1 MTVDAVSE
9 EAYFTTRKIGSSG
22 SRMWKK
28 VKNGVQG
35 RVARFR
41 VPGGAEPA
49 EAGSDDRPMPIPAS
63 ILWKPIDGAA
73 EQDAALF
80 PVFITQGALAAMHD
94 HCAAT
99 PAACFGLLIGDVV
112 DSPETGTPYV
122 VVESTIRLPGSPDDD
137 AKTVLVQGWVV
148 AQDVLR
154 KSGDL
159 LVGWYRGG
167 SGEASLSAAEADAHR
182 AFFVQPWQVA
192 VVVGSGDTTVGGVL
206 RRSASSGWAQEC
218 LPFYEL
224 VDRASVRPDGSK
236 PTRLRWD
243 NYRTEETALVP
254 PSSLPVI
261 AASATPAS
269 PTPLRRASS
278 SLQPWVFL
286 PDQFGGGDESRGRWA
301 STARVRRIARAA
313 AYVAVAL
320 LAVVGLVR
328 LYAVVEPAATPASLV
343 SPVGSL
349 TPAAATPLERLDRV
363 ADTLALAIAAFD
375 LRERLFASRQMQC
388 PELARGLVLVE
399 ERWTTYNSVRK
410 ESGTTLDSAR
420 TARDRALYADV
431 DGVERRFERS
441 ACIRP

>member
-1 MTVDAVSE
+1 
-9 EAYFTTRKIGSSG
+9 
-22 SRMWKK
+22 MWKR

-49 EAGSDDRPMPIPAS
+49 EASPDPEPDDRGPDERPMPIAAS

-73 EQDAALF
+73 EEDAGL
-80 PVFITQGALAAMHD
+80 PPIFITQRALAAVHD

-99 PAACFGLLIGDVV
+99 RAACFGLLIGDVV
-112 DSPETGTPYV
+112 NSPETGAPYV
-122 VVESTIRLPGSPDDD
+122 VVESTIRLPGSPDED

-167 SGEASLSAAEADAHR
+167 GGEASLSPAEAEAHR
-182 AFFVQPWQVA
+182 AFFVQPWQLA

-206 RRSASSGWAQEC
+206 RRSEGSGWAQEC

-224 VDRASVRPDGSK
+224 VDPASFRPDGSK
-236 PTRLRWD
+236 PTQLRWD

-254 PSSLPVI
+254 PPALPVP
-261 AASATPAS
+261 AASGVPAGM
-269 PTPLRRASS
+269 PAVRRAAASS
-278 SLQPWVFL
+278 AQPWVFL
-286 PDQFGGGDESRGRWA
+286 PDEFGSGDQGRGRWA
-301 STARVRRIARAA
+301 PGVRVGQIARWA
-313 AYVAVAL
+313 AYAAVGVLAVAGL
-320 LAVVGLVR
+320 LR
-328 LYAVVEPAATPASLV
+328 LYAALASPASPGSSPGTPAAVAATPV
-343 SPVGSL
+343 
-349 TPAAATPLERLDRV
+349 ERVDRA

-375 LRERLFASRQMQC
+375 LRARLFAGRQMEC

-399 ERWTTYNSVRK
+399 GRWTAYNSARK
-410 ESGTTLDSAR
+410 ESAAPLDSAR
-420 TARDRALYADV
+420 TARDRALYTDV

-441 ACIRP
+441 ACTRP

>member
-1 MTVDAVSE
+1 
-9 EAYFTTRKIGSSG
+9 
-22 SRMWKK
+22 MWKR

-49 EAGSDDRPMPIPAS
+49 EAGSDEPAMPIAAS
-63 ILWKPIDGAA
+63 ILWKPIEGAA
-73 EQDAALF
+73 EQDAGLF
-80 PVFITQGALAAMHD
+80 PVFIAQRALAAVHD

-112 DSPETGTPYV
+112 DSPETGASHV

-167 SGEASLSAAEADAHR
+167 GGKAALTPAEADAHR

-192 VVVGSGDTTVGGVL
+192 VVVGSGDATVGGVL
-206 RRSASSGWAQEC
+206 RRSASSRWAQEC

-224 VDRASVRPDGSK
+224 VDPASVRPDGSK
-236 PTRLRWD
+236 ATRLRWN

-254 PSSLPVI
+254 PVPHPVPAVS
-261 AASATPAS
+261 AAPGSPPA
-269 PTPLRRASS
+269 LRRASTS
-278 SLQPWVFL
+278 VQPWVFL
-286 PDQFGGGDESRGRWA
+286 PDQFGGGDEGRGRWA
-301 STARVRRIARAA
+301 SATRIGRIARGA
-313 AYVAVAL
+313 AYAAVAV
-320 LAVVGLVR
+320 LAVAGLVR
-328 LYAVVEPAATPASLV
+328 LYSAAEPSASPASLAT
-343 SPVGSL
+343 PGASL
-349 TPAAATPLERLDRV
+349 TAAAATPLERLDRV

-375 LRERLFASRQMQC
+375 LRERLFAGRQMQC
-388 PELARGLVLVE
+388 PELGRGLVLVE

-410 ESGTTLDSAR
+410 ASGTPLDSAR
-420 TARDRALYADV
+420 AVRDRAIYTDV

-441 ACIRP
+441 ACTRP

>member
-1 MTVDAVSE
+1 
-9 EAYFTTRKIGSSG
+9 
-22 SRMWKK
+22 MWKR
-28 VKNGVQG
+28 VKKGVQG

-49 EAGSDDRPMPIPAS
+49 EPASDERPMPVAAS

-73 EQDAALF
+73 EQDAGF
-80 PVFITQGALAAMHD
+80 PVFITQRALAAVHD

-99 PAACFGLLIGDVV
+99 RAACFGLLVGDVV
-112 DSPETGTPYV
+112 DSPETGAPYV
-122 VVESTIRLPGSPDDD
+122 VVESTIRLPGSPEDD

-167 SGEASLSAAEADAHR
+167 GGEAALSPAEADAHR
-182 AFFVQPWQVA
+182 AFFVQPWQLA

-206 RRSASSGWAQEC
+206 RRSESNGWAQEC

-224 VDRASVRPDGSK
+224 VDPASFRPDGSK

-254 PSSLPVI
+254 PFPLPV
-261 AASATPAS
+261 PAVQ
-269 PTPLRRASS
+269 RASS
-278 SLQPWVFL
+278 SVQPWVFL
-286 PDQFGGGDESRGRWA
+286 PDQFGSGDEGRRRWL
-301 STARVRRIARAA
+301 SGARARRIARGAAYAA
-313 AYVAVAL
+313 AAILAVA
-320 LAVVGLVR
+320 GLVR
-328 LYAVVEPAATPASLV
+328 LYSAAEAPATPASLAT
-343 SPVGSL
+343 PAGSL
-349 TPAAATPLERLDRV
+349 AAVAATPLERLDRV

-375 LRERLFASRQMQC
+375 LRVRLFASRQMQC
-388 PELARGLVLVE
+388 PELGRGLVLVE
-399 ERWTTYNSVRK
+399 ERWTTYNSVRQQT
-410 ESGTTLDSAR
+410 SAPLDSAR
-420 TARDRALYADV
+420 AARDRALYTDV

-441 ACIRP
+441 ACTRP

>member
-1 MTVDAVSE
+1 
-9 EAYFTTRKIGSSG
+9 
-22 SRMWKK
+22 MWKR
-28 VKNGVQG
+28 VKNEVQG

-41 VPGGAEPA
+41 IPGGAEPA
-49 EAGSDDRPMPIPAS
+49 EAGSDQRPMPIAAS
-63 ILWKPIDGAA
+63 ILWKPIEGAA
-73 EQDAALF
+73 ERDAGLF
-80 PVFITQGALAAMHD
+80 PVFITQHAFAAVYD

-99 PAACFGLLIGDVV
+99 GTACFGLLTGDVV
-112 DSPETGTPYV
+112 DAPETGVPYV

-167 SGEASLSAAEADAHR
+167 GREAALSPAEADAHR

-206 RRSASSGWAQEC
+206 RRSAGSGWAQEC

-224 VDRASVRPDGSK
+224 VDPASFRPDGSK

-254 PSSLPVI
+254 PVLLPV
-261 AASATPAS
+261 AAVTAAPGSPPA
-269 PTPLRRASS
+269 LRRASS

-286 PDQFGGGDESRGRWA
+286 PDQFGGGDEGSGRWA
-301 STARVRRIARAA
+301 SAARIGRIARGA
-313 AYVAVAL
+313 AYAAVAV
-320 LAVVGLVR
+320 LAVAGLVR
-328 LYAVVEPAATPASLV
+328 LYSAVEPPASPASV
-343 SPVGSL
+343 AAPAGSL
-349 TPAAATPLERLDRV
+349 TAAAATRLERLDRV

-375 LRERLFASRQMQC
+375 LRARLFASRQMQC
-388 PELARGLVLVE
+388 PELGRGLVLVE

-410 ESGTTLDSAR
+410 ATGTPLDSAR
-420 TARDRALYADV
+420 AARDRALYTDV

-441 ACIRP
+441 ACTRP

>member
-1 MTVDAVSE
+1 
-9 EAYFTTRKIGSSG
+9 
-22 SRMWKK
+22 MWKR
-28 VKNGVQG
+28 VKHGVQG

-49 EAGSDDRPMPIPAS
+49 DAGSDERPMPIAAS

-73 EQDAALF
+73 EQDAGRF
-80 PVFITQGALAAMHD
+80 PVFITQRALAAVHD

-99 PAACFGLLIGDVV
+99 GAACFGLLTGDVV
-112 DSPETGTPYV
+112 DSPETGAPYV
-122 VVESTIRLPGSPDDD
+122 IVESTIRLPGSPDDD

-167 SGEASLSAAEADAHR
+167 GREAALSPAEADAHR
-182 AFFVQPWQVA
+182 AFFVQPWQLA

-206 RRSASSGWAQEC
+206 RHSAGSGWAQEC

-224 VDRASVRPDGSK
+224 VDPGSFRPDGSK

-254 PSSLPVI
+254 ASPLPVPAVSAARGSPPAVRG
-261 AASATPAS
+261 AASSA
-269 PTPLRRASS
+269 
-278 SLQPWVFL
+278 QPWVFL
-286 PDQFGGGDESRGRWA
+286 PDQFGGGDEDRGRWA
-301 STARVRRIARAA
+301 PRIQVGRIARWA
-313 AYVAVAL
+313 AYGAVGVLAVAGL
-320 LAVVGLVR
+320 LR
-328 LYAVVEPAATPASLV
+328 LYAALASPAAPGSSPGTPGAV
-343 SPVGSL
+343 
-349 TPAAATPLERLDRV
+349 AATALERLDRA

-375 LRERLFASRQMQC
+375 LRARLFASRQMQC
-388 PELARGLVLVE
+388 PELGRGLIPVE

-410 ESGTTLDSAR
+410 EGGAPLDSAR
-420 TARDRALYADV
+420 TARDRALYTDV

-441 ACIRP
+441 ACTRP

>member
-1 MTVDAVSE
+1 
-9 EAYFTTRKIGSSG
+9 
-22 SRMWKK
+22 MWKR

-49 EAGSDDRPMPIPAS
+49 EADGDRQQDDPGSDERPMPIAAS

-73 EQDAALF
+73 EPHAELL
-80 PVFITQGALAAMHD
+80 PIFITQRALAAVHD

-99 PAACFGLLIGDVV
+99 HAACFGLLIGDVV
-112 DSPETGTPYV
+112 NAPETGAPYV

-167 SGEASLSAAEADAHR
+167 GGDAALSPAEADAHR
-182 AFFVQPWQVA
+182 AFFVQPWQLA
-192 VVVGSGDTTVGGVL
+192 VVVGAGEPTVGGVL

-224 VDRASVRPDGSK
+224 VDPGSFRPDGSK

-254 PSSLPVI
+254 PPALPVPAAAGVPAAMPAVRR
-261 AASATPAS
+261 AASS
-269 PTPLRRASS
+269 V
-278 SLQPWVFL
+278 QPWVFL
-286 PDQFGGGDESRGRWA
+286 PDQFGGGDEAKGRWA
-301 STARVRRIARAA
+301 PRIRVGRIARWA
-313 AYVAVAL
+313 AYGAGGVLAVAGL
-320 LAVVGLVR
+320 LRLYSALASPAAPRSSPGTSAAVVVI
-328 LYAVVEPAATPASLV
+328 
-343 SPVGSL
+343 
-349 TPAAATPLERLDRV
+349 PLERLDRA

-375 LRERLFASRQMQC
+375 LRARLFASRQMQC
-388 PELARGLVLVE
+388 PELGRGLILVE

-410 ESGTTLDSAR
+410 HGAAPLDSAR

-431 DGVERRFERS
+431 DGVERRFEHS
-441 ACIRP
+441 ACTRP